1 MKISV
6 TDEKKTVEDQH
17 RQLEE
22 QIADFQKRKIEYLNK
37 DKDKGY
43 HTLTLGKFGKS
54 KKWLNPPEWF
64 WKCQIQLLLLTMAIP
79 VVEFSKLEM
88 FLAKNQ
94 L

>member
-22 QIADFQKRKIEYLNK
+22 QIADFQRRKIEYLNK

-54 KKWLNPPEWF
+54 KK
-64 WKCQIQLLLLTMAIP
+64 
-79 VVEFSKLEM
+79 
-88 FLAKNQ
+88 
-94 L
+94 

>member
-1 MKISV
+1 MSGPDIQFLNKYVIGFQLHALFDDMKISV

-22 QIADFQKRKIEYLNK
+22 QIADFQRRKIEYLNK

-54 KKWLNPPEWF
+54 KK
-64 WKCQIQLLLLTMAIP
+64 
-79 VVEFSKLEM
+79 
-88 FLAKNQ
+88 
-94 L
+94 